1 MKKILRLLLIS
12 LGALIVIF
20 VALGEM
26 NILKIYNIPTT
37 ANDPG
42 IKANSKIL
50 VSNMV
55 NFENGDFICYKYED
69 SLYGKQVRVHRL
81 LGKTDDI
88 IEIRDGVFFIN
99 DLNIDKNIALKHF
112 YSIEF
117 EAYFDLIKN
126 EVINEETEAFKIKD
140 RMMLTLL
147 DKVAEENGLSDDIKM
162 EQKFFADQAVK
173 EKYNKNWNMDNFGP
187 LKIPKDKC
195 FVIGDNRHNSI
206 DSRYIGLINES
217 DIVGTVIKK

>member
-1 MKKILRLLLIS
+1 MKKILKLLLIS
-12 LGALIVIF
+12 LGVLIVVF
-20 VALGEM
+20 VVLGEM
-26 NILKIYNIPTT
+26 NMLKMYSIPTT

-55 NFENGDFICYKYED
+55 NFENGDFICYKYD
-69 SLYGKQVRVHRL
+69 DAIYGKQIRVHRL

-88 IEIRDGVFFIN
+88 IEIRGGVFFIN
-99 DLNIDKNIALKHF
+99 DLNIDENIALKHF
-112 YSIEF
+112 YSIELD
-117 EAYFDLIKN
+117 AYFELIKN
-126 EVINEETEAFKIKD
+126 EIIKEETEAFKIKD

-147 DKVAEENGLSDDIKM
+147 DKVAEENGLADGIKM
-162 EQKFFADQAVK
+162 EQKNFADKTVK
-173 EKYNKNWNMDNFGP
+173 EKYNKNWNMDHFGP
-187 LKIPKDKC
+187 LKIPKGKC